1 MTTQTAISSV
11 HKLAISCG
19 LAAGAALIVLL
30 VFSVQVARA
39 KKEYQDYDARVVQP
53 ERQKWQSAAKAPDV
67 GGKIEPL
74 PSIPVELFAE
84 EARLAAESAR
94 LTFRRDMALN
104 ASVTAGI
111 LSALMFAYHS
121 ALKKRAPI
129 QPPQTT
135 RAFGPRV

>member
-1 MTTQTAISSV
+1 MTTQTAISWI
-11 HKLAISCG
+11 HRFALACS
-19 LAAGAALIVLL
+19 LATGAALAAML
-30 VFSVQVARA
+30 VFSLQASRA
-39 KKEYQDYDARVVQP
+39 KKEHHDYDSRVVLP
-53 ERQKWQSAAKAPDV
+53 ERQKWQSAVKAPDV

-84 EARLAAESAR
+84 ETRLATESAR

-111 LSALMFAYHS
+111 LSALMFGYHS